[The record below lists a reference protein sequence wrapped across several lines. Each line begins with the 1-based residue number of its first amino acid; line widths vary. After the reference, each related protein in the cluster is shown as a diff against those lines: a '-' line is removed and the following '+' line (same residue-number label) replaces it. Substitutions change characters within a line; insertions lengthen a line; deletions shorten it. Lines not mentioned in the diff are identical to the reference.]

1 MIWMTGI
8 YIFEYLKNQSLDSFD
23 PPVKDKKLAFIKNC
37 RFIDVRFS
45 PDGIVTTGWVWKLY
59 KEIDTSALASTLPFD
74 GKQSPHGL
82 IPRERSRLLQL
93 ASELGLDGHQDFVN
107 DLYAYL
113 DENFR
118 GGVQQE
124 RSSKSYKDLMAKEI
138 VRVIEEGKKIRLG
151 CLMGQ
156 NPHRGIFVRESSRE
170 ECLEESYVFTA
181 WKPRRRSK

>member
-1 MIWMTGI
+1 
-8 YIFEYLKNQSLDSFD
+8 
-23 PPVKDKKLAFIKNC
+23 
-37 RFIDVRFS
+37 
-45 PDGIVTTGWVWKLY
+45 
-59 KEIDTSALASTLPFD
+59 
-74 GKQSPHGL
+74 L
-82 IPRERSRLLQL
+82 IQL
-93 ASELGLDGHQDFVN
+93 ASELGLDGHQDLVN

-113 DENFR
+113 DEDFR

-124 RSSKSYKDLMAKEI
+124 RSPKSYKDLMAKEI

-181 WKPRRRSK
+181 WKPRRCSNDEFGERRSEKYVSLEVDLKQSAGPTASKNN